1 MRTVLIV
8 PSVSCSLRLRHCA
21 PFFAFN
27 LPSYR
32 RAAPASNLQPA
43 GGPPPSAR
51 RFVAS
56 NLKRSDPP
64 TYRRTA
70 QALAPRGALPQT
82 SHAQKAPCLQSRRA
96 TPAAPTQNLPSDRVG
111 FAMRP
116 GAWHGFGGKG
126 AAWSQK
132 PPELFNY
139 QAISRQA

>member
-8 PSVSCSLRLRHCA
+8 PSVSCSLRLRPCA
-21 PFFAFN
+21 PFFASN
-27 LPSYR
+27 LASYR
-32 RAAPASNLQPA
+32 RAAPAS
-43 GGPPPSAR
+43 
-51 RFVAS
+51 
-56 NLKRSDPP
+56 KRSDPP
-64 TYRRTA
+64 TYRRAA
-70 QALAPRGALPQT
+70 QALAPRGALLPT
-82 SHAQKAPCLQSRRA
+82 SNAPKAPCLQPRRA
-96 TPAAPTQNLPSDRVG
+96 TPAAPTQKLPSDRVG